1 MRIAII
7 GVGALGCL
15 LGAYLSPAADVTLIG
30 HWPEQLAALRRDG
43 LRLQHAGGDSSHH
56 ALAVTDDPAE
66 VGQADV
72 ALVAVK
78 SRQTPAAA
86 QTAAQLL
93 GGDDLALTLQN
104 GLNNRAALR
113 SVLGAARVTL
123 GVTAQGAT
131 TLAPG
136 VVRHAGHGPT
146 YLGRDASLGQPQ
158 RRRVAEVAALF
169 QSVGLETHLVENT
182 DGLVWGKLAVNA
194 AINPL
199 TALLRVPNGFL
210 VQHEELLAIMRGAA
224 AEVAAVAAAQGIALP
239 EGDPGQRAIA
249 VAQAT
254 AANRSSM
261 LQDVERGASTE
272 IDAICGAVVRAGRV
286 AGLPTPIN
294 ARLCRLVAQIE
305 EGRPPVAPGDVAGL
319 LRLLGPSLRG

>member
-1 MRIAII
+1 MRIAILGI
-7 GVGALGCL
+7 GALGCL
-15 LGAYLSPAADVTLIG
+15 LGAHLSPAADVVLIG

-43 LRLQHAGGDSSHH
+43 LRLEHANGASSHH
-56 ALAVTDDPAE
+56 ALAVTNDPAE
-66 VGQADV
+66 VGRADV

-93 GGDDLALTLQN
+93 GRDDLALTLQN

-113 SVLGAARVTL
+113 AVLGAARVAL

-158 RRRVAEVAALF
+158 GHRVAEVAALF
-169 QSVGLETHLVENT
+169 QDAGLEAHLVENT

-210 VQHEELLAIMRGAA
+210 LQHDELLDIMRGAA

-239 EGDPGQRAIA
+239 DDPGQRAIA

-261 LQDVERGASTE
+261 LQDVERGAPTE
-272 IDAICGAVVRAGRV
+272 IDAICGAVVRAGRA
-286 AGLPTPIN
+286 AGLATPIN

-319 LRLLGPSLRG
+319 LRVLGPTTRG